1 MFAHANLNRFDLPG
15 SRDDHQLYIQY
26 DLEPPIWWK
35 MHKMF
40 ENYFNISMTY
50 RQDANIQQPYGRI
63 LPKNTS
69 MLNSIDSLI
78 DEFAKSNQ
86 HLANRSKVETFYYC
100 TTLNSC

>member
-63 LPKNTS
+63 LPKNIS
-69 MLNSIDSLI
+69 MLNIHQYILQRVKKMWRFGQYIHPLISILVY
-78 DEFAKSNQ
+78 
-86 HLANRSKVETFYYC
+86 LA
-100 TTLNSC
+100 L